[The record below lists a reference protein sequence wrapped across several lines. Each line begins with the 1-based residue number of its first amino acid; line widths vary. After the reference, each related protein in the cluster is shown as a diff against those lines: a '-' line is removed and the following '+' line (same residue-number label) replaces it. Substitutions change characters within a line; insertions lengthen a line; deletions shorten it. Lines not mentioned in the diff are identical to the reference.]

1 MLTKPPFLKGTISVT
16 LSPNVAREGG
26 VRRTLAALVVMLGGV
41 GSAVAQNT
49 GSLPDLQ
56 GRWIGTSEAV
66 VLGNTN
72 HHPGDPAKPRAS
84 SAEITLTIEKQDGQ
98 RFWGKAVSRHSEEP
112 IIGVIG
118 YDGRTILWQSSDG
131 ASRGTLVGADTIEIL
146 YSHATQSGL
155 VAVAN
160 RYVRQK

>member
-1 MLTKPPFLKGTISVT
+1 
-16 LSPNVAREGG
+16 
-26 VRRTLAALVVMLGGV
+26 VRRTIAALVVLLGGV
-41 GSAVAQNT
+41 GSGVAQNT

-72 HHPGDPAKPRAS
+72 HHPGDPVRPRTS
-84 SAEITLTIEKQDGQ
+84 SAEITLTIEQQDGR

-112 IIGVIG
+112 IIGVVG

-131 ASRGTLVGADTIEIL
+131 ASRGTLVDANTIEIL
-146 YSHATQSGL
+146 YSHATPSGL